1 MLPTGGVRH
10 HDREVRGSH
19 FQNSHPFAGCQ
30 THFTMKTNEICAAVL
45 AGGGATRYGGRPK
58 GLIEISPG
66 RTIIRNVLE
75 QIRAAGIQETVII
88 ANDPGPYK
96 DLGLQILAD
105 LRPGNGPLGGIETA
119 LDHYSGRCT
128 ATLFLPCDLPGIR
141 SAHIEKLA
149 DSVDPQNPG
158 IVVAVTGDSFMH
170 ALCSI
175 MHNDM
180 IGEAKR
186 ALDMKHLAV
195 NRFIRSHNANEVFFE
210 DEEAFFNINSPEDL
224 ARWEKRM
231 SG

>member
-1 MLPTGGVRH
+1 
-10 HDREVRGSH
+10 
-19 FQNSHPFAGCQ
+19 
-30 THFTMKTNEICAAVL
+30 MKKYEICAAVL
-45 AGGGATRYGGRPK
+45 AGGEASRYGGRPK

-75 QIRAAGIQETVII
+75 QIRAAGIQKTVII
-88 ANDPGPYK
+88 ANDPEPYE
-96 DLGLQILAD
+96 DLGVEILAD
-105 LRPGNGPLGGIETA
+105 LRPGNGPLGGIEAA
-119 LDHYSGRCT
+119 LDHYSGKCT

-141 SAHIEKLA
+141 SGHIEKLA

-180 IGEAKR
+180 LGEVKR
-186 ALDMKHLAV
+186 ALDMKQLAV
-195 NRFIRSHNANEVFFE
+195 NGFLRSHNAREIFFK

-224 ARWEKRM
+224 ARWEKSV